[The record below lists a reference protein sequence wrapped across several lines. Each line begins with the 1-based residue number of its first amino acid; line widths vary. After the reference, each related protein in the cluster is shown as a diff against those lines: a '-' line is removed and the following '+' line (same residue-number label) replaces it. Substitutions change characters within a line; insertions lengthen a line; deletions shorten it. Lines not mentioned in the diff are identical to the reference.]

1 MANKKFLLGI
11 LVLAL
16 VFGMTVVGCQKE
28 DSTGDNDENAVPK
41 GTSVGIELGSK
52 MLGIMNNSFYLTLAS
67 NPSSSSLSWKS
78 DITGT
83 DVISWLDI
91 QAGRGDNFVGLQVDS
106 VTATTI
112 SSGEPAIEIIIS
124 YASKEGTIT
133 DGYSSEGDA
142 KVSIKNTALNAIMAK
157 INNGV
162 EPLKTDGTFAVVAFE
177 KRK

>member
-1 MANKKFLLGI
+1 MVNKKFLLGI
-11 LVLAL
+11 LALTL
-16 VFGMTVVGCQKE
+16 VFGMTVVGCQEE

-41 GTSVGIELGSK
+41 GTSVGIVLGSK
-52 MLGIMNNSFYLTLAS
+52 DGSFYLTLAS

-78 DITGT
+78 EITGT

-91 QAGRGDNFVGLQVDS
+91 QARRGDNFVGLQVDS
-106 VTATTI
+106 VTATTVL
-112 SSGEPAIEIIIS
+112 SKPAIEIIIS
-124 YASKEGTIT
+124 YTSKEGTIT
-133 DGYSSEGDA
+133 DNLSSERDA

-162 EPLKTDGTFAVVAFE
+162 EPLKTDGSFAGVTFE